1 VVSCGGALV
10 DEAILTLMRAPK
22 SYTKEDVVE
31 INCHGG
37 MVILRKVL
45 ELVLRNGCRLAE
57 PGEFTK
63 RAFLNGRLDL
73 TQAEAVID
81 IIRAK
86 TDSALNISLG
96 QLRGGL
102 SAEFNALRRSI
113 LKELLFL
120 EASIDFP
127 EENIRPAKLYQQEKG
142 LKRIIVVLDKLLKES
157 SSGRI
162 LREGMRVVICGCP
175 NVGKSSLLNALL
187 KNKRSIVTPLAG
199 TTRDAIEETI
209 DFLGVPVR
217 LIDTAGI
224 LKPRDIVEKLAVR
237 RSNKHILDADLVLI
251 IFDGHQKLSSEDERL
266 IKQVKGKKA
275 IAVIN
280 KMDLKLNIEKTKIA
294 KIFGPPLEIS
304 AKHSK
309 NISQLKEAIVA
320 TAFIGN
326 QPAKEH
332 VLVSNLRHINALKQ
346 ARALVLEAQTS
357 LQNGLSEEFVSQSL
371 KEAVA
376 LLDQILGK
384 SFSEDLLDKIFSEFC
399 IGK

>member
-1 VVSCGGALV
+1 MA
-10 DEAILTLMRAPK
+10 
-22 SYTKEDVVE
+22 
-31 INCHGG
+31 
-37 MVILRKVL
+37 
-45 ELVLRNGCRLAE
+45 
-57 PGEFTK
+57 
-63 RAFLNGRLDL
+63 
-73 TQAEAVID
+73 
-81 IIRAK
+81 
-86 TDSALNISLG
+86 
-96 QLRGGL
+96 
-102 SAEFNALRRSI
+102 
-113 LKELLFL
+113 
-120 EASIDFP
+120 
-127 EENIRPAKLYQQEKG
+127 
-142 LKRIIVVLDKLLKES
+142 
-157 SSGRI
+157 
-162 LREGMRVVICGCP
+162 VVICGCP

-251 IFDGHQKLSSEDERL
+251 IFDGHQKLSFEDERL

-320 TAFIGN
+320 AAFIGN

-332 VLVSNLRHINALKQ
+332 VLVSNLRHINALHQ
-346 ARALVLEAQTS
+346 ARALVSEAQAS

>member
-1 VVSCGGALV
+1 MLKNNFDTIAAISTCPGEGGIGIVRVSGKNALKIADKIFISKDKIKPSQAKSHTLHYGVVSCGGALV

-81 IIRAK
+81 MIRAK

-127 EENIRPAKLYQQEKG
+127 EENIRPAKLHQQGKG
-142 LKRIIVVLDKLLKES
+142 LKRIITVLDKLLKES

-162 LREGMRVVICGCP
+162 LREGMAVVICGCP
-175 NVGKSSLLNALL
+175 NVGKSSLLNA
-187 KNKRSIVTPLAG
+187 
-199 TTRDAIEETI
+199 
-209 DFLGVPVR
+209 
-217 LIDTAGI
+217 
-224 LKPRDIVEKLAVR
+224 
-237 RSNKHILDADLVLI
+237 
-251 IFDGHQKLSSEDERL
+251 
-266 IKQVKGKKA
+266 
-275 IAVIN
+275 
-280 KMDLKLNIEKTKIA
+280 
-294 KIFGPPLEIS
+294 
-304 AKHSK
+304 
-309 NISQLKEAIVA
+309 
-320 TAFIGN
+320 
-326 QPAKEH
+326 
-332 VLVSNLRHINALKQ
+332 
-346 ARALVLEAQTS
+346 
-357 LQNGLSEEFVSQSL
+357 
-371 KEAVA
+371 
-376 LLDQILGK
+376 
-384 SFSEDLLDKIFSEFC
+384 
-399 IGK
+399 